1 MMKEIS
7 VNGKIGSKEVIKMWI
22 RYRDKLGNIIR
33 EIGNTDTI
41 AFLSGSVF
49 FTTID
54 GDDMVINVNDL
65 MEIGRCAE

>member
-1 MMKEIS
+1 
-7 VNGKIGSKEVIKMWI
+7 MWI
-22 RYRDKLGNIIR
+22 RYRDKVGNIIR

-54 GDDMVINVNDL
+54 GDDLVINVNDL

>member
-1 MMKEIS
+1 
-7 VNGKIGSKEVIKMWI
+7 MWI

-33 EIGNTDTI
+33 EIGNMDTI
-41 AFLSGSVF
+41 AFLNGSVF

-65 MEIGRCAE
+65 MEIGRLAE